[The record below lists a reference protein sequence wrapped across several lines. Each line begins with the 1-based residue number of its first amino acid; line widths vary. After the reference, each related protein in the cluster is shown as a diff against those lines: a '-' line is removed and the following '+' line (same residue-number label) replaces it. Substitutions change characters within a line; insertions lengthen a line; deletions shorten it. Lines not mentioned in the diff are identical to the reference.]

1 MQLDLHVN
9 TIGRHLKNRFGE
21 RVHKLPLHGDF
32 TCPNRDGTLGRGGCS
47 FCNVRSFNRA
57 APAPIALQLAAGR
70 AKMDRA
76 RRYLAYFQAYTSTYA
91 EVETLRRLYEQALA
105 GADVVGLCVGTR
117 PDCVPDTV
125 LDLLAGY
132 RERGFEVWLELGLQ
146 SAFDGTLD
154 RINRGHGFAA
164 YADAVQ
170 RAHVRRIPVC
180 THLIVGLPGEA
191 PAASLDT
198 LARVLDLGV
207 AGLKLHPL
215 MIVRGSRLASA
226 WRRGEVSPPDLETYA
241 EVAAAMIRRTPAA
254 VVYHRVSAT
263 ANAPTLLAPAWCAGR
278 FDAIHAIARRLSAS
292 GGQGRDTAEPYVPP
306 GAPMLAA
313 RTGASVALPAAA
325 APVADALPEGAPFAP
340 FEPRGTPGAVFVP
353 AADSACLPD

>member
-9 TIGRHLKNRFGE
+9 TIGRHLKSRFGE

-57 APAPIALQLAAGR
+57 SPTPIALQLAAGR

-91 EVETLRRLYEQALA
+91 EVETLQRLYEQALE

-117 PDCVPDTV
+117 PDCVPDAV

-146 SAFDGTLD
+146 SAFDDTLD
-154 RINRGHGFAA
+154 RINRGHRFAA

-170 RAHVRRIPVC
+170 RAHVRNIPVC

-191 PAASLDT
+191 PAASLVT
-198 LARVLDLGV
+198 LERVLDLGV

-241 EVAAAMIRRTPAA
+241 EVAAAMIRRTPAS

-278 FDAIHAIARRLSAS
+278 FDAIHAIARRLATA
-292 GGQGRDTAEPYVPP
+292 GGQGCETGKPY
-306 GAPMLAA
+306 LRAA
-313 RTGASVALPAAA
+313 TPI
-325 APVADALPEGAPFAP
+325 ADALATENVPLPAPESRTPDTLLPRVPLAR
-340 FEPRGTPGAVFVP
+340 FEPGGTPGGTSARVADP
-353 AADSACLPD
+353 A

>member
-9 TIGRHLKNRFGE
+9 TIGRHLKDRFGE

-57 APAPIALQLAAGR
+57 SSDPIALQLAAGR

-105 GADVVGLCVGTR
+105 GADIVGLCVGTR
-117 PDCVPDTV
+117 PDCVPDAV

-146 SAFDGTLD
+146 SAFDATLD
-154 RINRGHGFAA
+154 RINRGHRFGA
-164 YADAVQ
+164 YADAVH
-170 RAHVRRIPVC
+170 RAHARGIPVC

-191 PAASLDT
+191 PAASLVT
-198 LARVLDLGV
+198 LERVLDLGV

-226 WRRGEVSPPDLETYA
+226 WRRGEVNPPELETYA
-241 EVAAAMIRRTPAA
+241 EVAAAMIRRTPAS

-278 FDAIHAIARRLSAS
+278 FDAIHAIARRLATG
-292 GGQGRDTAEPYVPP
+292 GGQGCDTADPYVPAATP
-306 GAPMLAA
+306 TLATRTTASSPLTTTTTPAPD
-313 RTGASVALPAAA
+313 ALPARIPRAR
-325 APVADALPEGAPFAP
+325 G
-340 FEPRGTPGAVFVP
+340 EPDGTRRATSGP
-353 AADSACLPD
+353 ATDSARLPD